1 MSIMEEQNEQ
11 ENNTELLLEQ
21 ELNEQFMGKSDL
33 VRSMHVVLANT
44 FSMYL
49 LAHKYHWKV
58 EGPFFSSYHDFFGKL
73 YEQIFEEIDKT
84 AEQIRALGSYAPGTF
99 KEFEMMSTMSDS
111 SEVPGPKTMF
121 ARLFA
126 ANTSTHDSLIAARS
140 FAERDGNFGLV
151 NYLEDRLDKHA
162 KIGWMLK
169 SHMVGQDISMNIRP
183 TD

>member
-1 MSIMEEQNEQ
+1 MEEQTEQ
-11 ENNTELLLEQ
+11 EVNPELLMEQ
-21 ELNEQFMGKSDL
+21 ELNKQFTGESDL
-33 VRSMHVVLANT
+33 VRSMYTVLANT

-49 LAHKYHWKV
+49 LAHKYHWNV

-73 YEQIFEEIDKT
+73 YQQIFEEIDKT

-99 KEFEMMSTMSDS
+99 KEFEMMSTMTDS
-111 SEVPGPKTMF
+111 SEIPESKTMF

-126 ANTSTHDSLIAARS
+126 ANTSTQDSLIAARS
-140 FAERDGNFGLV
+140 FSEKDGNFGLV

-169 SHMVGQDISMNIRP
+169 SHMVDPANFVNINP
-183 TD
+183 TN

>member
-1 MSIMEEQNEQ
+1 MEEQTEQ
-11 ENNTELLLEQ
+11 EVNSELLMEQ
-21 ELNEQFMGKSDL
+21 ELNEQFMAKSDL
-33 VRSMHVVLANT
+33 VRSMHTVLANT

-49 LAHKYHWKV
+49 LAHKYHWNV

-73 YEQIFEEIDKT
+73 YQQIFEEIDKT

-99 KEFEMMSTMSDS
+99 KEFEIMSTMTDS
-111 SEVPGPKTMF
+111 FEIPNTKTMF

-126 ANTSTHDSLIAARS
+126 ANTSTHDSLIVARS
-140 FAERDGNFGLV
+140 FAEKDSNFGLV

-169 SHMVGQDISMNIRP
+169 SHMIGQDNFMNIHQ
-183 TD
+183 TN